1 MCELV
6 GESTLS
12 IYKID
17 VAPLNYMIYAI
28 CYMLYLDHSLG
39 LLASQ
44 KVANYP

>member
-28 CYMLYLDHSLG
+28 SR
-39 LLASQ
+39 S
-44 KVANYP
+44 